1 MKVHDII
8 SEAPGLGT
16 AIKAGV
22 NAFKAARSSAP
33 AVAQAATTAVKK
45 ATATGI
51 TSLDDIVKMTPEQLA
66 KLASKPAGVEA
77 LKALGKEA
85 TDAQNYKAMD
95 KIANVLGKDT
105 RNLYQKVAPNLI
117 GGKTIAPEVLAAQAL
132 KNSSLAG
139 KSADVVKLAAT
150 LELTQETVKYWGR
163 SSDLDK
169 KLAAGEITQE
179 EYNSQLQQLRGQ
191 FIVGVVAP
199 WATMAILKYPAKLLK
214 IVPGAMKMVGFSNAA
229 EITSI
234 LAKRGAQLALLGWFG
249 SDTGKKWLTDLV
261 GGSFIGALGD
271 IPAMAGQ
278 VYDVLQAGTQVAT
291 GVGLPADFKPSS
303 DEVGGGQ
310 GKYID
315 PFKGTSREGGL

>member
-22 NAFKAARSSAP
+22 NAFKAARTSAP

-45 ATATGI
+45 ATATSI
-51 TSLDDIVKMTPEQLA
+51 KSLDDIVKMAPEKLA
-66 KLASKPAGVEA
+66 KVPKDA
-77 LKALGKEA
+77 LEPWGKAA
-85 TDAQNYKAMD
+85 ADAKNYKAMD

-105 RNLYQKVAPNLI
+105 RTVYQKIAPNLI
-117 GGKTIAPEVLAAQAL
+117 GGKSIAPEVLAAQAL
-132 KNSSLAG
+132 KSSSLAG

-179 EYNSQLQQLRGQ
+179 EYNKQLQQLRGQ

-214 IVPGAMKMVGFSNAA
+214 IVPGAMKLVGFPNAA
-229 EITSI
+229 EVISI
-234 LAKRGAQLALLGWFG
+234 LAKRGAQVALLAWFG
-249 SDTGKKWLTDLV
+249 SDAGKKWLTDLV
-261 GGSFIGALGD
+261 GESFIGALGD

-278 VYDVLQAGTQVAT
+278 VYDVLQAGAQVAT

>member
-1 MKVHDII
+1 MKIHDII

-22 NAFKAARSSAP
+22 NAFKAARSGAP
-33 AVAQAATTAVKK
+33 AVAKGTAKVAGKVASKAKGKIAPVVQAADDAV
-45 ATATGI
+45 
-51 TSLDDIVKMTPEQLA
+51 
-66 KLASKPAGVEA
+66 
-77 LKALGKEA
+77 
-85 TDAQNYKAMD
+85 
-95 KIANVLGKDT
+95 KDT
-105 RNLYQKVAPNLI
+105 RTAYQKIAPTLL
-117 GGKTIAPEVLAAQAL
+117 GGTKASPEVLAAQAL
-132 KNSSLAG
+132 KTSKFADKAG
-139 KSADVVKLAAT
+139 DVVKLAAAV
-150 LELTQETVKYWGR
+150 ELTQETVKYWSR

-179 EYNSQLQQLRGQ
+179 EYDKQLQQLRGQ

-199 WATMAILKYPAKLLK
+199 WAAMAILKYPAKLLK
-214 IVPGAMKMVGFSNAA
+214 IVPGAMKLVGFPNAA
-229 EITSI
+229 EIISI
-234 LAKRGAQLALLGWFG
+234 LAKRSAQVALLAWFG

-261 GGSFIGALGD
+261 GESFIGALGD

-278 VYDVLQAGTQVAT
+278 VYDVLQAGAQVAT
-291 GVGLPADFKPSS
+291 GNTPAGFTPSS

>member
-8 SEAPGLGT
+8 SEATPGLGT

-22 NAFKAARSSAP
+22 NAFKAARTGAP

-51 TSLDDIVKMTPEQLA
+51 KSLDDIVKMAPEKLA
-66 KLASKPAGVEA
+66 KIPKDTLEPWG
-77 LKALGKEA
+77 KAA
-85 TDAQNYKAMD
+85 ADAKNYKAMD

-105 RNLYQKVAPNLI
+105 RTVYQKIAPNLI

-150 LELTQETVKYWGR
+150 LELTQETVKYWSR

-179 EYNSQLQQLRGQ
+179 EYNKQLQELRGQ
-191 FIVGVVAP
+191 FMTGVIAP
-199 WATMAILKYPAKLLK
+199 WAAMAILKYPAKLLK
-214 IVPGAMKMVGFSNAA
+214 IVPGTMKIAGFSNAA

-234 LAKRGAQLALLGWFG
+234 LAKRGAQVALIAWFG
-249 SDTGKKWLTDLV
+249 TDAGKKWLNDLM
-261 GGSFIGALGD
+261 GGTLFGALGN
-271 IPAMAGQ
+271 IPVMAGEITTA
-278 VYDVLQAGTQVAT
+278 LSAAARVAT
-291 GVGLPADFKPSS
+291 GIGLPKEFEPSS
-303 DEVGGGQ
+303 TEIGGGKN
-310 GKYID
+310 GYID
-315 PFKGTSREGGL
+315 PFKGTDREGGI

>member
-22 NAFKAARSSAP
+22 NAFKAARTGAP

-117 GGKTIAPEVLAAQAL
+117 GGKTIAPEVLAGQAL

-139 KSADVVKLAAT
+139 KSGDVVKLATTLGLAT
-150 LELTQETVKYWGR
+150 ETYTYWR
-163 SSDLDK
+163 DSSELDK
-169 KLAAGEITQE
+169 KLAAGMPQE
-179 EYNSQLQQLRGQ
+179 EYNKQLQELRGK
-191 FIVGVVAP
+191 FITGVIAP
-199 WATMAILKYPAKLLK
+199 WAAMTILKYPAKLLK
-214 IVPGAMKMVGFSNAA
+214 IVPGTMKLVGFPNAA

-234 LAKRGAQLALLGWFG
+234 LAKRGSQLALLAWFNG
-249 SDTGKKWLTDLV
+249 FDGKEWLNNLM
-261 GGSFIGALGD
+261 GGALFGTLGN
-271 IPAMAGQ
+271 IPKMAGEITTA
-278 VYDVLQAGTQVAT
+278 LSAGARVAT
-291 GVGLPADFKPSS
+291 GIGLPKGFEPSS
-303 DEVGGGQ
+303 TEIGGGSS
-310 GKYID
+310 GYID
-315 PFKGTSREGGL
+315 VTKGTARSGGL

>member
-1 MKVHDII
+1 
-8 SEAPGLGT
+8 
-16 AIKAGV
+16 
-22 NAFKAARSSAP
+22 
-33 AVAQAATTAVKK
+33 
-45 ATATGI
+45 
-51 TSLDDIVKMTPEQLA
+51 
-66 KLASKPAGVEA
+66 
-77 LKALGKEA
+77 
-85 TDAQNYKAMD
+85 MD

-105 RNLYQKVAPNLI
+105 RTVYQKIAPNLI

-150 LELTQETVKYWGR
+150 LELTQETVKYWSR

-169 KLAAGEITQE
+169 KLAAGAITQE

-261 GGSFIGALGD
+261 GESFIGALGD

-278 VYDVLQAGTQVAT
+278 VYDVLKAGTSVAT

>member
-1 MKVHDII
+1 MKIHDII

-22 NAFKAARSSAP
+22 NAFKAARTSAP
-33 AVAQAATTAVKK
+33 AVATAVPKVVK
-45 ATATGI
+45 GSTAI
-51 TSLDDIVKMTPEQLA
+51 KSLDDVIKMTPE
-66 KLASKPAGVEA
+66 KLATVDKVE
-77 LKALGKEA
+77 LERWGKVA
-85 TDAQNYKAMD
+85 DDAKDYKAMD
-95 KIANVLGKDT
+95 KIAKVLGKDT
-105 RNLYQKVAPNLI
+105 RTTYQKIAPNLI

-132 KNSSLAG
+132 KSSSLAG

-179 EYNSQLQQLRGQ
+179 EYNKQLQQLRGQ

-214 IVPGAMKMVGFSNAA
+214 IVPGAMKMVGFPNAV

-249 SDTGKKWLTDLV
+249 SDIGKKWLTDLV
-261 GGSFIGALGD
+261 GESFIGALGD

-278 VYDVLQAGTQVAT
+278 VYDVIQSGADVAT
-291 GVGLPADFKPSS
+291 GNTPAGFTPSS
-303 DEVGGGQ
+303 SEVGGGS